1 MIEHLLPAPRHID
14 RREGRAALPARALIV
29 IPGADLFFEAQI
41 AQAALAGGAGRDWE
55 IVAGSGYADAGLTL
69 RLDPAAGR
77 AQGYRLDIAPDGI
90 TITGTDAAGVF
101 YGVCTLRQIVRQH
114 GADLPAL
121 AITDWPDYPARGVML
136 DISRDRVPTLA
147 TVMDLVDRLA
157 GWKINQFQLYMEHT
171 FAYRAHPEVW
181 ASASPFTGE
190 EILQLDAFCRQR
202 HVALVPNQNSLG
214 HMERWLKHDRYLPLA
229 ECPDGF
235 TGYYGDWRP
244 ASTLNPVDPASLELI
259 AGLYDELLPHF
270 TSPLVNVG
278 GDEPWELGRGR
289 SKDRVE
295 ERGAGRVYLDYLLG
309 LHDLVTARGRRMQFW
324 GDIIIDH
331 PDLVPE
337 LPRDAIAMEWG
348 YEADHP
354 FDAHGALFAGSGIPF
369 YVCPG
374 TSGWNSLA
382 GRTDNAIGNLLN
394 AAANGLKHGAVGLLN
409 TEWGDY
415 GHWQPQPVNY
425 LGYAYGA
432 ALSWAVEAN
441 RAIDLPRVLDLF
453 AFEDAA
459 GVMGRLAYDLG
470 NIYQLPGL
478 ARHNGHRLFDLLRE
492 TPASIW
498 PDPPDP
504 GALRTA
510 LEQIDAIV
518 APLDSAQMARPDAD
532 LIRAEYRMVAD
543 LLRHACWRGLQLAGQ
558 PVRASSDLL
567 ADLERLA
574 AVMRENWLA
583 RSRPGGLGDS
593 LARLDYLHSIYREQI
608 G

>member
-1 MIEHLLPAPRHID
+1 MIEHLLPAPRQIE
-14 RREGRAALPARALIV
+14 RREGRCALPARALIA
-29 IPGADLFFEAQI
+29 IPGANLLFEAQT
-41 AQAALAGGAGRDWE
+41 AQRALAEGAGRAWE

-69 RLDPAAGR
+69 RLDPTAAP
-77 AQGYRLDIAPDGI
+77 AQGYRLDIAPGGI
-90 TITGTDAAGVF
+90 AITGADPAGVF
-101 YGVCTLRQIVRQH
+101 YGVGTLRQIVRQR

-121 AITDWPDYPARGVML
+121 AIADWPDFPARGVML

-147 TVMDLVDRLA
+147 TVMDLIDRLA

-190 EILQLDAFCRQR
+190 EILLLDAYCRQR
-202 HVALVPNQNSLG
+202 HITLVPNQNSLG
-214 HMERWLKHDRYLPLA
+214 HMERWLKLDRYRPLA

-235 TGYYGDWRP
+235 TNFYGEWSGP
-244 ASTLNPVDPASLELI
+244 TTLNPVDPASLELM

-270 TSPLVNVG
+270 TSPLFNVG
-278 GDEPWELGRGR
+278 GDEPWELGQGR
-289 SKDRVE
+289 SKARVE
-295 ERGAGRVYLDYLLG
+295 ERGAGRVYLDTLLG
-309 LHDLVTARGRRMQFW
+309 LHERVAARGRRMQFW
-324 GDIIIDH
+324 GDIIIH
-331 PDLVPE
+331 YPELVPE
-337 LPRDAIAMEWG
+337 LPPDAIAMEWG

-354 FDAHGALFAGSGIPF
+354 FDAHGALFAGAGIPF
-369 YVCPG
+369 YVVPG

-382 GRTDNAIGNLLN
+382 GRTDNAVGNLLN
-394 AAANGLKHGAVGLLN
+394 AAANGLKHGAVGYLT

-441 RAIDLPRVLDLF
+441 RAIDLPRCLDLF

-470 NIYQLPGL
+470 NVYRLPGL
-478 ARHNGHRLFDLLRE
+478 ARHNGHRLFDLFHRTLARQWTDPFEPDVLR
-492 TPASIW
+492 A
-498 PDPPDP
+498 
-504 GALRTA
+504 ALD
-510 LEQIDAIV
+510 QIDAIT
-518 APLDSAQMARPDAD
+518 APLDSAQMARPDAG
-532 LIRAEYRMVAD
+532 LVRAEYRMVAD
-543 LLRHACWRGLQLAGQ
+543 LLRHACWHGLQLAGQ
-558 PVRASSDLL
+558 PVRTPGELL

-574 AVMRENWLA
+574 AIMRENWLA
-583 RSRPGGLGDS
+583 RSRPGGLDDS
-593 LARLDYLHSIYREQI
+593 LARLDYLRGIYREQT